1 MFKVFIIA
9 TIAAN
14 TVPRWIP
21 SIDGDLFCMWQAISF
36 VLMGFALLFM
46 KNTKTDQIIRDWC
59 VGLAINNSID
69 EICHVAKKT
78 NNYEVLFAIIITLW
92 TVYRLIKCQSK
103 HKATT

>member
-46 KNTKTDQIIRDWC
+46 KNT
-59 VGLAINNSID
+59 
-69 EICHVAKKT
+69 